1 MNVIS
6 FVNQK
11 GGVGKTTSAIN
22 TATMLSVAKHRVL
35 LIDLDPQG
43 SSTSGVGV
51 LKSKAKNTSYE
62 VLVGAVDIRDA
73 IIETAFPN
81 LSLIASNVSLA
92 AADYELTT
100 EPEREFFLKKQ
111 LKKLEENDLFD
122 YIIID
127 CPPSIGLITINA
139 LSASN
144 SIIIPLQCEYYA
156 LEGLT
161 QLMWTYKKV
170 KELYN
175 PKLSILGMLVTMFNS
190 RLKICNQVL
199 EELNEHYGY
208 LLFDTKISRAVSL
221 CEAPSYGEPIYYYAK
236 YSKPSLEYGALA
248 KEVISRTGG
257 F

>member
-100 EPEREFFLKKQ
+100 EREREFFLKKQ

-122 YIIID
+122 FK
-127 CPPSIGLITINA
+127 LI
-139 LSASN
+139 
-144 SIIIPLQCEYYA
+144 
-156 LEGLT
+156 
-161 QLMWTYKKV
+161 
-170 KELYN
+170 
-175 PKLSILGMLVTMFNS
+175 F
-190 RLKICNQVL
+190 
-199 EELNEHYGY
+199 
-208 LLFDTKISRAVSL
+208 
-221 CEAPSYGEPIYYYAK
+221 
-236 YSKPSLEYGALA
+236 
-248 KEVISRTGG
+248 
-257 F
+257 